1 MRKVVMVAPLPPP
14 NGGITNWVQL
24 MVRYAKNKK
33 DTEFLHINTAPKSRG
48 VDGRTIWDRIVIS
61 GLDMLRKNSEL
72 RKVLSK
78 DAPEVVHMT
87 TSGQLALLR
96 DNLLLKTAVRKHIP
110 TVYHI
115 HFGRTKDI
123 AAHNTTE
130 WKLLKAA
137 VLKAA
142 VTIAI
147 DLDTYETLRSCCPK
161 AQIVYIPN
169 PVDSSGLPEPGE
181 YSETLAYLGWIVP
194 TKGIQ
199 ELLTVWEYISRKYPN
214 WQLKLVG
221 PYKLEYRQMLE
232 KRYCMDRVVWTGEL
246 PHDQAMTA
254 ICDCGIFTLPS
265 YTEGFPNAV
274 VEAMALGRPIVA
286 TAVGAIPDMLAN
298 GCGSV
303 VPAKEIS
310 ALQNELETMLASE
323 DLRKQM
329 GKRAR
334 VKAVET
340 YDIGIVFEQY
350 VKLWD
355 SAAACGIKKSRLS

>member
-1 MRKVVMVAPLPPP
+1 MRKVVMVAPIPPP
-14 NGGITNWVQL
+14 YGGIANWVQL
-24 MVRYAKNKK
+24 MDRYVQKK
-33 DTEFLHINTAPKSRG
+33 AGTEFLHINTAPKSRG
-48 VDGRTIWDRIVIS
+48 VDGRTIWDRVVVS

-72 RKVLSK
+72 QNVISK
-78 DAPEVVHMT
+78 DAPDVVHMT

-96 DNLLLKTAVRKHIP
+96 DNLLLKTAARKHIP
-110 TVYHI
+110 SVYHI
-115 HFGRTKDI
+115 RFGRAKDI
-123 AAHNTTE
+123 AARNTME

-137 VLKAA
+137 VSKAS

-147 DLDTYETLRSCCPK
+147 DLTTYETLKKSCPG
-161 AQIVYIPN
+161 ANIIYIPN
-169 PVDSSGLPEPGE
+169 PVDLTALPAPGSSNG
-181 YSETLAYLGWIVP
+181 TVDYLGWVIP
-194 TKGIQ
+194 TKGID
-199 ELLTVWEYISRKYPN
+199 ELLTAWDNLSPRYPD
-214 WQLKLVG
+214 WTLRLIG
-221 PYKLEYRQMLE
+221 PYRSEYREELE
-232 KRYCMDRVVWTGEL
+232 RQHIMEHVEWVGEL
-246 PHDQAMTA
+246 PHDQAMEQ
-254 ICDCGIFTLPS
+254 IRNCGIFTLPS

-310 ALQNELETMLASE
+310 ALQEELEALLVSE

-329 GKRAR
+329 GERAR

-355 SAAACGIKKSRLS
+355 SVAACEKKENR